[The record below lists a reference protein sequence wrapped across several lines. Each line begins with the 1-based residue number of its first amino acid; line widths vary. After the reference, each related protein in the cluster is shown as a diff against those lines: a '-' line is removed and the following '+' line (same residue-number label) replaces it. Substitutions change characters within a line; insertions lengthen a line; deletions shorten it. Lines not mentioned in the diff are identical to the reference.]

1 MCANCQELNK
11 PMYYLWENEQEPQ
24 TCYALLRV
32 FPRLC
37 GGFQEGSGKIGTR
50 WIVPEHQTPHGR
62 LETSYTLLTCKLLQ
76 FPNQERFHCLGKRG
90 VMAHFPH
97 GFWLQAPRRLQREW
111 VCVCAVCMWVCVC
124 TWRGCLW
131 NLKGQITLAVAL
143 KTSSASLGSPILD
156 RCTGSGNT

>member
-76 FPNQERFHCLGKRG
+76 FPNQERFHCLRKRG

-97 GFWLQAPRRLQREW
+97 GFWLQAPRRLQRVGVR
-111 VCVCAVCMWVCVC
+111 VCCVYVSVCLYLERMSVKS
-124 TWRGCLW
+124 
-131 NLKGQITLAVAL
+131 KGPNHTRCGTENQQRQ
-143 KTSSASLGSPILD
+143 SGQPHPGSMHWKW
-156 RCTGSGNT
+156 